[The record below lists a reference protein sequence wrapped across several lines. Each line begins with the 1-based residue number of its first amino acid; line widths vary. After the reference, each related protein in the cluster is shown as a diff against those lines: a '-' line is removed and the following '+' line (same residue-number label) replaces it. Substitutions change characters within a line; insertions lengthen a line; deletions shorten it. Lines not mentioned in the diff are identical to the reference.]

1 MASPAF
7 IARVAAT
14 VASTRRRAKRCTGRE
29 FYNAELRDAFRNAT
43 AAVVAMVQLGDDDD
57 DDDGDD
63 DDGDDDDDDD
73 DDDDGDDDDSSLA
86 SSLSAAA
93 RSTASASGAAVLNAT
108 ALHDALRGLVS
119 KNGLFAPFMYKNEH
133 FTKTGSDKHRE
144 NSKKLPFF
152 LRSLLSVRFFRS
164 DRAISRWCRCEN
176 GFTGHVLHVK

>member
-57 DDDGDD
+57 DDDDGDD

-86 SSLSAAA
+86 SSSSAAA
-93 RSTASASGAAVLNAT
+93 AWSTAVLNAT
-108 ALHDALRGLVS
+108 ALHDTLRGLVS
-119 KNGLFAPFMYKNEH
+119 KNARLFAPFMYKNEH
-133 FTKTGSDKHRE
+133 LTKRGSGQT
-144 NSKKLPFF
+144 SGKLQKTYRFSSGLCSRPVSSA
-152 LRSLLSVRFFRS
+152 RTAPYRDGAGAKTALLVTFYM
-164 DRAISRWCRCEN
+164 
-176 GFTGHVLHVK
+176 